1 MDGEEPG
8 LGARQSDSRVPSRLP
23 TSLSQEADQT
33 KAKVVQVS
41 AAKNTSRVH
50 RNFHKSFWGR
60 TSRGRDVWVRMTW
73 F

>member
-8 LGARQSDSRVPSRLP
+8 LGAWQSGSRVPSRLT
-23 TSLSQEADQT
+23 TSLSHEADQT
-33 KAKVVQVS
+33 KAKGVQVS

-50 RNFHKSFWGR
+50 RTFHKSFWGR
-60 TSRGRDVWVRMTW
+60 TSRGRDVWVRMAW